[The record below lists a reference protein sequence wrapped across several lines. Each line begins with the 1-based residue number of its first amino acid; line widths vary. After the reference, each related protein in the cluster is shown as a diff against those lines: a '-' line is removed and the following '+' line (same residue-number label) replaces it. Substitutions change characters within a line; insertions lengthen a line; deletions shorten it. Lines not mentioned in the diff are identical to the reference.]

1 MSPWRRAANPSGPG
15 GWSGS
20 AARLTG
26 YTHDEAGNRP
36 QLCWGIYLDMVGHK
50 TVLESIRATVQ
61 ARQPKRQ
68 RQKLFLQGRPVYPL
82 ASHYSQTWQHLPDYG
97 AYHATL
103 IADPALPG
111 KWQPGEEV
119 VYLLVFDGS
128 GGTAPEEQSIQML
141 TKRLSEALP
150 IPILD
155 EWNASLW
162 EVARNMELVVD
173 LQTRGDCQEGHI
185 IQLSEN
191 AWKEVVIRLLKGRKI
206 SISSGV

>member
-1 MSPWRRAANPSGPG
+1 
-15 GWSGS
+15 
-20 AARLTG
+20 
-26 YTHDEAGNRP
+26 
-36 QLCWGIYLDMVGHK
+36 MVGHK
-50 TVLESIRATVQ
+50 TVLESIRATIQ
-61 ARQPKRQ
+61 ARQRK
-68 RQKLFLQGRPVYPL
+68 KLFLQGRPVYPL
-82 ASHYSQTWQHLPDYG
+82 ATHYCQTWQHLPDYG
-97 AYHATL
+97 AYHVTL
-103 IADPALPG
+103 IADPPLLG

-128 GGTAPEEQSIQML
+128 EGTAPEEQAIQLL

-185 IQLSEN
+185 I
-191 AWKEVVIRLLKGRKI
+191 
-206 SISSGV
+206 